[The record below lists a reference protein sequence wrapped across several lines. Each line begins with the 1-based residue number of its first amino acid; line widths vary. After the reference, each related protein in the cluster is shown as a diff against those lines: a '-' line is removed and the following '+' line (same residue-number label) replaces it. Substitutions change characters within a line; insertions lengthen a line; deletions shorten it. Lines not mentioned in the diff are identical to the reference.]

1 MKYMVGL
8 KTSDQYLV
16 DHIIKNREHIY
27 EVYFSWGDMPNGR
40 TSQLISEE
48 YTPWQLQGGNCH

>member
-8 KTSDQYLV
+8 KSTDKGFLEC
-16 DHIIKNREHIY
+16 IKENKEHIY

-40 TSQLISEE
+40 SSQLADDF
-48 YTPWQLQGGNCH
+48 YTP